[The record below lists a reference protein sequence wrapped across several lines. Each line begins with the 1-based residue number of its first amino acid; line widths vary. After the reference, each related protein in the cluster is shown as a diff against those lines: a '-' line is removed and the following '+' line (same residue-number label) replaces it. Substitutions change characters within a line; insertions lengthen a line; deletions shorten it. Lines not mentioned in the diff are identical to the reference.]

1 MKRIVTLFLL
11 LLICPALAAHWF
23 PVPVIAD
30 SQKQQYTPL
39 PKAQR
44 QWRLCALLPH
54 GKDHYW

>member
-30 SQKQQYTPL
+30 GQKQQYTPL

-44 QWRLCALLPH
+44 Q
-54 GKDHYW
+54 